1 MDNDNSIHAVCVYCG
16 SSVGND
22 LAFMNAGTELGRA
35 LAEGQLKLI
44 YGGGT
49 TGLMGAVARGTLD
62 AGGQVSAIIPS
73 FLINREANQESLTLF
88 EDLTI
93 TDTMHERKHQM
104 FERSDAFVALPGGLG
119 TVEEIM
125 EIMTWGQLGRH
136 RKLMVLLNINGF
148 WNPLLTLLNHLRDTG
163 FIHSEHLLRL
173 IVVERVKDV
182 VPAILA
188 AEAQAASSSKSDQS
202 PSGTRGGSQEQHVK
216 ARQQSRKNS

>member
-62 AGGQVSAIIPS
+62 VGGQVGAIIPS

-119 TVEEIM
+119 TVEEIV
-125 EIMTWGQLGRH
+125 EIMTWGQLGQH
-136 RKLMVLLNINGF
+136 CKPIVLLNINGF
-148 WNPLLTLLNHLRDTG
+148 WNPLLALLNHLRDTG
-163 FIHSEHLLRL
+163 FIHSDHLLRL
-173 IVVERVKDV
+173 IVVERVEDV

-188 AEAQAASSSKSDQS
+188 AESAAGVSSEGEPTIIEKL
-202 PSGTRGGSQEQHVK
+202 
-216 ARQQSRKNS
+216 

>member
-49 TGLMGAVARGTLD
+49 AGLMGAVARGTLD
-62 AGGQVSAIIPS
+62 AGGQVGAIIPS

-93 TDTMHERKHQM
+93 TDTMHERKHRM
-104 FERSDAFVALPGGLG
+104 FERADAFVALPGGLG
-119 TVEEIM
+119 TVEEIV
-125 EIMTWGQLGRH
+125 EVMTWGQLGQH
-136 RKLMVLLNINGF
+136 CKPIVLLNINGF
-148 WNPLLTLLNHLRDTG
+148 WNPLLALLNHLRDTG
-163 FIHSEHLLRL
+163 FIHSDHLLRL

-188 AEAQAASSSKSDQS
+188 AESAAGVSSEGE
-202 PSGTRGGSQEQHVK
+202 PIIERL
-216 ARQQSRKNS
+216 